1 MKLLRLNNPVP
12 VDLLLVATRLSSA
25 TGAFELAALGAD
37 EGLDVRAGCSSGAEV
52 SAGQTVGAFAL
63 EHQGIL
69 AGGCTESQLIQSQDF
84 TSCKRFKEQMVKIY
98 HNCKRLDVRRD

>member
-37 EGLDVRAGCSSGAEV
+37 EGLDVRAGCSGSAEM
-52 SAGQTVGAFAL
+52 SAGQTVGALAL
-63 EHQGIL
+63 EHEGVL
-69 AGGCTESQLIQSQDF
+69 AGGSSESQLIKSQNFTAYKENKFITNYDF
-84 TSCKRFKEQMVKIY
+84 
-98 HNCKRLDVRRD
+98 